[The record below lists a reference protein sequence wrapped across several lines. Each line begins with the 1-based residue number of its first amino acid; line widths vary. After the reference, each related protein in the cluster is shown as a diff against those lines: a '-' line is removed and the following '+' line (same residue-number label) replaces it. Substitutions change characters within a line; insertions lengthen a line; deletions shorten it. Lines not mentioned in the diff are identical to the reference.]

1 MCRAVL
7 LYPPM
12 ETKMKTKKRGTK
24 VGTSSFTKVK
34 LSELNEYFGAHASV
48 VVSRKFLENC
58 GLTIKPEEESII
70 HGQEDLEIKASE
82 VPYPK
87 KITYSL
93 TSFSS

>member
-1 MCRAVL
+1 MCLAVL

-12 ETKMKTKKRGTK
+12 ETKIKAKRRGTK

-58 GLTIKPEEESII
+58 GLTIKPDEESII
-70 HGQEDLEIKASE
+70 HGQEDLDIRSSDL
-82 VPYPK
+82 PYPK

-93 TSFSS
+93 TSFGS